1 LEKILNSEYEIKKL
15 FKKLFPNEISTI
27 KKLNFLDNISS
38 KEISKRLNKFDSEV
52 RKNIELILNNLNA

>member
-15 FKKLFPNEISTI
+15 FKKLFSNEISTI
-27 KKLNFLDNISS
+27 KKLNFLDNFSS
-38 KEISKRLNKFDSEV
+38 KEISKRLNKFDSEA